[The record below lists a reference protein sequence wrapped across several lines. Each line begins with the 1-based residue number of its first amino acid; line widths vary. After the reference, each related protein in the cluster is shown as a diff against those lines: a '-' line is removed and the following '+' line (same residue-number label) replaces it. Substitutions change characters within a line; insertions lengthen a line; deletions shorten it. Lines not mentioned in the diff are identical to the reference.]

1 MTLRRQVAGSLLW
14 AVQVYFEISHE
25 VTLMGASIKE
35 AVATVEGE
43 KSFFNRYNRVVKTLK
58 AAKSIIWYHSLDKLS
73 KNSSVEITRSLTLV
87 GFSDAG
93 FGSLSDG
100 RSTKSCVVIL
110 SSAVKTVEEISCSG
124 WLVYSSAG
132 KMSRVARSS
141 LAAEVV
147 ALSECVD
154 FL

>member
-1 MTLRRQVAGSLLW
+1 MGSTSIFRNQSRCNFAGDQYQGSSC
-14 AVQVYFEISHE
+14 YCGRGKF
-25 VTLMGASIKE
+25 
-35 AVATVEGE
+35 
-43 KSFFNRYNRVVKTLK
+43 FFNRYNRVVKTLK